1 MTDGIYTSPH
11 YLYKS
16 NTAEDMLVKKTRKYE
31 LLKIFCDYKAEFII
45 LFDDFYRSQHLPTP
59 SPAIHVFFQHTHL
72 IDAHFYRCKLIEHT
86 VQFSFLQHQNIT
98 LLSLYVFDD
107 RTNKYI
113 SDNIKISHDCYLK
126 FINFLKIN
134 FNQEIYSI
142 LYTPETFYEACK
154 NLQSFYERLEISQNG
169 KHQEVDKYKDHLS
182 QEIKKLIKCNIYPE
196 LYNGQCNR
204 LPFSSLDENQEVI
217 WQNFKTSNAAFSQL
231 CEKLPLFKSMT
242 NQLIE
247 KSVYY
252 STENAITRKFDVVF
266 SYGGDSIKEFTLLLP
281 YNKSMEMYELN
292 DQKIRHLNA
301 SNIKTHNILLS
312 NIIIERS
319 NLTYGNYSSCVLE
332 NISCFD
338 SDLSNII
345 FHNGKINNL
354 FIKKS
359 NLFGASFTNTKIKNL
374 LCEDIMPDRWT
385 VQQINKH
392 LSYGYAGLFKTLASI
407 NDKPA
412 RFEILIPLIHTL
424 VRDNVKLKND
434 VFEELDKYML
444 DYEKN
449 DPKMKKY
456 LQAINECITLMKSIA
471 H

>member
-1 MTDGIYTSPH
+1 
-11 YLYKS
+11 
-16 NTAEDMLVKKTRKYE
+16 
-31 LLKIFCDYKAEFII
+31 
-45 LFDDFYRSQHLPTP
+45 
-59 SPAIHVFFQHTHL
+59 
-72 IDAHFYRCKLIEHT
+72 
-86 VQFSFLQHQNIT
+86 
-98 LLSLYVFDD
+98 
-107 RTNKYI
+107 
-113 SDNIKISHDCYLK
+113 
-126 FINFLKIN
+126 
-134 FNQEIYSI
+134 
-142 LYTPETFYEACK
+142 
-154 NLQSFYERLEISQNG
+154 
-169 KHQEVDKYKDHLS
+169 
-182 QEIKKLIKCNIYPE
+182 
-196 LYNGQCNR
+196 
-204 LPFSSLDENQEVI
+204 
-217 WQNFKTSNAAFSQL
+217 
-231 CEKLPLFKSMT
+231 MT

-252 STENAITRKFDVVF
+252 STENAIARKFDVVF

-292 DQKIRHLNA
+292 DQKILYLNA

-345 FHNGKINNL
+345 FYNGKINNL